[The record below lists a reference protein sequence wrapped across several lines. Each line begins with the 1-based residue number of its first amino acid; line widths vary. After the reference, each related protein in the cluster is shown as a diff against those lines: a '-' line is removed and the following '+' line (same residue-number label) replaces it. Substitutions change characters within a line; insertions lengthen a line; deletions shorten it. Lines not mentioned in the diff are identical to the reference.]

1 MSWGP
6 LQIIVIL
13 AVVLLL
19 FGSKKIRNLGSD
31 LGAAIKG
38 FKKSV
43 SDDSTQAPS
52 ITEEKK
58 SKDDTE

>member
-52 ITEEKK
+52 ITQEKK